1 MCARLPRFAA
11 AAVSVVLFGFALS
24 ACGSERTGTAFCNR
38 VAGEI
43 PGIGAPVTSKTEAN
57 AMVSRYERLLEVS
70 PLTIEKDM
78 STVVD
83 LLRMAATVDTQ
94 DKDAMQALADAAYAA
109 NQAALNVRDWVKST
123 CAVDISTGLQIDP
136 PRTAPPTTVPPSTVA
151 PADTVPAGS
160 VPGDTVPASTT
171 P

>member
-11 AAVSVVLFGFALS
+11 AAVSAVVLVAALS
-24 ACGSERTGTAFCNR
+24 ACGGERTGTAFCSR
-38 VAGEI
+38 VAREI
-43 PGIGAPVTSKTEAN
+43 PAIGAPITSKTEAN

-70 PLTIEKDM
+70 PLAIEKDM
-78 STVVD
+78 RAVVD
-83 LLRMAATVDTQ
+83 LLRRAARVDTE

-123 CAVDISTGLQIDP
+123 CAVDISTGLQIEP
-136 PRTAPPTTVPPSTVA
+136 PRTAPPTTVPVTTLA
-151 PADTVPAGS
+151 PAGTVPGDTVT
-160 VPGDTVPASTT
+160 GDTVPASTT

>member
-11 AAVSVVLFGFALS
+11 AAVSAVVLVAALS
-24 ACGSERTGTAFCNR
+24 ACGGERTGTAFCSR
-38 VAGEI
+38 VAREI
-43 PGIGAPVTSKTEAN
+43 PAIGAPITSKTEAN

-70 PLTIEKDM
+70 PLAIEKDM
-78 STVVD
+78 RAVVD
-83 LLRMAATVDTQ
+83 LLRRAARVDTE

-123 CAVDISTGLQIDP
+123 CAVDISTGLQIEP
-136 PRTAPPTTVPPSTVA
+136 PRTAPPTTVPVTTLA
-151 PADTVPAGS
+151 PAGAVPGDTVT
-160 VPGDTVPASTT
+160 GDTVPASTT

>member
-1 MCARLPRFAA
+1 MCARLPRFVAA
-11 AAVSVVLFGFALS
+11 ASSVVLFGIALT
-24 ACGSERTGTAFCNR
+24 ACGGERTGTAFCNR
-38 VAGEI
+38 VAREI
-43 PGIGAPVTSKTEAN
+43 PGIGAPITSKTEAN

-78 STVVD
+78 TTVVN
-83 LLRMAATVDTQ
+83 LLRMAAGVDTQ
-94 DKDAMQALADAAYAA
+94 DKDEMQALADAAYAA

-136 PRTAPPTTVPPSTVA
+136 PRTLPPTTVPASTVA
-151 PADTVPAGS
+151 PVDTAAPADTA
-160 VPGDTVPASTT
+160 TATASTT

>member
-11 AAVSVVLFGFALS
+11 AAVSAVVLVAALS
-24 ACGSERTGTAFCNR
+24 ACGGERTGTAFCSR
-38 VAGEI
+38 VAREI
-43 PGIGAPVTSKTEAN
+43 PAIGAPITSKTEAN

-70 PLTIEKDM
+70 PLAIEKDM
-78 STVVD
+78 RAVVD
-83 LLRMAATVDTQ
+83 LLRRAARVDTE

-123 CAVDISTGLQIDP
+123 CAVDISTGLQIEP
-136 PRTAPPTTVPPSTVA
+136 PRTAPPTTVPVTTLA
-151 PADTVPAGS
+151 PAGTTPGDT